1 MPNTETLRKASR
13 VFTGTFTGITSDQA
27 LAIFPDSSGASVAFM
42 DISDIDWDRAVVDLD
57 ITSYSGTSVTFKLKT
72 CNTKSGTAIAA
83 TTMDLVDGAGSNVT
97 SGSKTATGRSL
108 FKCSRLHPGTT
119 HGMSN
124 AGKYLV
130 LYADVT
136 SIAKL
141 AGSVTIYIGK

>member
-1 MPNTETLRKASR
+1 MAELATLRKPGR

-27 LAIFPDSSGASVAFM
+27 LAIFPDSTGAAVAFM
-42 DISDIDWDRAVVDLD
+42 DIDDLDWDRIVVDLD

-72 CNTKSGTAIAA
+72 CNNKSGTAIAA

-97 SGSKTATGRSL
+97 SGSKTAVGRSL
-108 FKCSRLHPGTT
+108 FKASRLHPGTT

-124 AGKYLV
+124 AGKFLV

-136 SIAKL
+136 SIALL
-141 AGSVTIYIGK
+141 AGRVTIRVGK